1 MLPFLENLHF
11 PYFSKLMNGP
21 IHHDLG
27 WSTVPTNVPLDIP
40 EFKGNSGEDSLDH
53 VAMFHLL
60 CLPNSLNNGSI
71 RLHLFQQTLTKSVA
85 EMVYRIG
92 EFQVCDIW

>member
-1 MLPFLENLHF
+1 
-11 PYFSKLMNGP
+11 MNGP

-53 VAMFHLL
+53 VEMFHLL
-60 CLPNSLNNGSI
+60 
-71 RLHLFQQTLTKSVA
+71 
-85 EMVYRIG
+85 
-92 EFQVCDIW
+92 